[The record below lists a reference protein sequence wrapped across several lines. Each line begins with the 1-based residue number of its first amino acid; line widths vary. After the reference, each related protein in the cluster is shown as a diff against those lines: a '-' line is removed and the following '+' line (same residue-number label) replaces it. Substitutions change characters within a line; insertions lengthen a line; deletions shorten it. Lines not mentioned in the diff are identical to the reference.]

1 MDEITQDQ
9 NRCLSDI
16 LSQNDHSSAF
26 FDSLLNAIE
35 QLKRDGDQNSLSLLG
50 SRIADNKKCRMSFF
64 TLDDGEKGL
73 GTFSPPKKCVSQ
85 NGRKIQIKGLEQIL
99 FKRLKD
105 LGAKAHIK
113 TISRCSECGLRLY
126 RESEGG
132 NLVASYNL
140 PCRKP
145 LCPYCSHLAK
155 RGSDVLDRSQAIVER
170 GKKHL
175 RYCQV
180 GGEVKFYGRIIFTL
194 PKIIQQQVD
203 RKDLKNWEE
212 YGDVRVYGDKI
223 SREIADAKDEK
234 ENMLAGID
242 NDKEREKTRD
252 MFDSK
257 IHRKVK
263 RVLMIEE
270 LEKRLCQVKGE
281 IKLAYDSNL
290 RGTVTLERL
299 KDEKK
304 RLSAFIKRQKT
315 AFERGRISFND
326 IQKAVWHFMKEVLGV
341 DGALLTPHLTG
352 EGSAKRGELHI
363 HFHTLFPLFGDESG
377 FDWGK
382 GEPFIADLAA
392 LNAKWKSFLETR
404 FGVTIDGNLANP
416 EYSYVRSDGKELA
429 DMQKLAFDVR
439 YDHRVEAGGA
449 LFPILASDKDARKVL
464 RMTTRQ
470 RYTRGYG
477 CLSDRNL
484 KWFQYGIPLKDK
496 LAELGDKEAK
506 DIEGEWK
513 VLREG
518 DLTKDLPFVGYIQ
531 KDGKEIANLDNLPVE
546 GVTEEEETGDPVFV
560 WYAGEEPET
569 GESAFEICFF
579 HQEFGVYGFW
589 KKRRKGE
596 QKGGILRRLP
606 GDTQKDVDFEKEGI
620 EFVLSR
626 VVGKLPEDAE
636 EATNGFF
643 MWQRELTE
651 EQIREREDKEEEQ
664 KEREAIMTEH
674 LL

>member
-1 MDEITQDQ
+1 MIRSKQ
-9 NRCLSDI
+9 NKSTSLSDL

-26 FDSLLNAIE
+26 FSHLLDMIE
-35 QLKRDGDQNSLSLLG
+35 QLKREGDQNSLSLLG
-50 SRIADNKKCRMSFF
+50 SRIADYKKCGMPFWYLF
-64 TLDDGEKGL
+64 QEKQGFDGFL
-73 GTFSPPKKCVSQ
+73 PPKKWLTL
-85 NGRKIQIKGLEQIL
+85 GGKKIQVKGLEQIL

-105 LGAKAHIK
+105 LGAEAHIK
-113 TISRCSECGLRLY
+113 TISRCSECGLWLY
-126 RESEGG
+126 RG

-145 LCPYCSHLAK
+145 ICPYCSHLSK
-155 RGSDVLDRSQAIVER
+155 KGSEVLDRSQAISER

-175 RYCQV
+175 RYCVV
-180 GGEVKFYGRIIFTL
+180 GGAVKFYGRLVFTL
-194 PKIIQQQVD
+194 PKIIQDQID
-203 RKDLKNWEE
+203 RKDLKNWEG

-223 SREIADAKDEK
+223 SREIADIEDEK
-234 ENMLAGID
+234 ESELSSIESNE
-242 NDKEREKTRD
+242 DKQKICTKFRVRLFEKNA
-252 MFDSK
+252 
-257 IHRKVK
+257 
-263 RVLMIEE
+263 RVTM
-270 LEKRLCQVKGE
+270 LEKLEKKLSQVKGK
-281 IKLAYDSNL
+281 INSAYNEGLKD
-290 RGTVTLERL
+290 TVCLERL

-304 RLSAFIKRQKT
+304 RLSAFIKKQKT
-315 AFERGRISFND
+315 AFERGRIPLND
-326 IQKAVWHFMKEVLGV
+326 IQKAAWRFMRDAIGV

-382 GEPFIADLAA
+382 GEPFIVDLSA
-392 LNAKWKSFLETR
+392 LNLKWKSFLETR

-416 EYSYVRSDGKELA
+416 EYAYIQSDGKDLV
-429 DMQKLAFDVR
+429 DMQKLAFWVR
-439 YDHRVEAGGA
+439 YDHRIEAGGA
-449 LFPILASDKDARKVL
+449 LFPILASDRDARKVL

-496 LAELGDKEAK
+496 LAELGDKEGK

-518 DLTKDLPFVGYIQ
+518 DLTNDLPFVGYIQ
-531 KDGKEIANLDNLPVE
+531 KDGKEIASLDNLPVE
-546 GVTEEEETGDPVFV
+546 DVTEEEETGDPVFV

-569 GESAFEICFF
+569 GESAFEICVF
-579 HQEFGVYGFW
+579 HKELGVYSFW
-589 KKRRKGE
+589 RKCRKTE

-606 GDTQKDVDFEKEGI
+606 GYDQKDVDFEKEGI

-626 VVGKLPEDAE
+626 VVGKLPECAE
-636 EATNGFF
+636 EAVNGFF
-643 MWQRELTE
+643 MWQRELPE
-651 EQIREREDKEEEQ
+651 GQIREREDREEEQ
-664 KEREAIMTEH
+664 KERDAIMTEH